1 MTCNNEMEKQVNT
14 IQKLLLSAAMVAL
27 LVPVSVYAQL
37 DEIVVT
43 AQKREQNLQDVP
55 IAISAVTG
63 EMLEQTGVNTIT
75 EIIPMVPG
83 LTGSDY
89 GLATNSWA
97 IRGISSNDD
106 TIGSDPSVGVFFD
119 DAYIGRNMFAT
130 GAFFDIS
137 RIEVVKGP
145 QGTLFGRNS
154 SAGAISLITNKPG
167 DENELN
173 LGLAYGDEGQRR
185 YEVIGNLAVSDS
197 FALRLAY
204 QGKKWEGMWEEVNS
218 GDDAYTES
226 DTIRLTARWDVTD
239 NFEALLRANY
249 SNAETNYTSAINIPL
264 NLADPGEEYPDKYVT
279 SNPNYEEVEDDGF
292 GVRLTWD
299 INDSLALVSIT
310 DVRSGEVDYR
320 SDADNTAADD
330 VIDAILGPVFGASTV
345 FFSTEDSADTV
356 YQEFRLSGGSD
367 SLSWFAGVSY
377 YSEELDSP
385 DWSTELIDTAFGFGT
400 VAATHV
406 TNKADNTSYG
416 VYADATWNVN
426 DKLALIGGLRYTYDD
441 KDWCSNT
448 PADDIGVGGGGPTD
462 GELCSN
468 ETWNEWTPRL
478 VAQYNIG
485 DDAMVFASVAK
496 GYKGGGFNVSAA
508 DTNGDGLGDTI
519 APFDPETSIA
529 YELGLK
535 STLLDNQVQLN
546 GSVFY
551 TDYDDLQ
558 MQSLTLEFGQVIS
571 NAATAETKGLEMEVS
586 YSPVDNLVLMAN
598 YAYLDAEITEGDLEG
613 SELAF
618 APENTF
624 AAGVNFNHNFLAGD
638 LNWFAQYT
646 WTDDFYYEAS
656 NDYQEDAYGLL
667 NGKVTYTGESGRWD
681 LAIAADNITD
691 EDYAASR
698 WDFGW
703 GESLHWG
710 YKRMVRAEFN
720 INF

>member
-1 MTCNNEMEKQVNT
+1 MRNAIKIAQKT
-14 IQKLLLSAAMVAL
+14 ILAAAVSSVLA
-27 LVPVSVYAQL
+27 PVSVYAQL
-37 DEIVVT
+37 EEVIVT

-55 IAISAVTG
+55 IAISAVTE
-63 EMLEQTGVNTIT
+63 EMLAQTGINTIT
-75 EIIPMVPG
+75 QLIPMVPG
-83 LTGSDY
+83 LTGTDY

-130 GAFFDIS
+130 GAFFDVN

-145 QGTLFGRNS
+145 QGTLFGRNA
-154 SAGAISLITNKPG
+154 SAGAISLISNKPG
-167 DENELN
+167 DENELR
-173 LGLAYGDEGQRR
+173 LGVALGDEGQER
-185 YEVIGNLAVSDS
+185 YEVVGNLALSDS

-204 QGKKWEGMWEEVNS
+204 QGEKWEGMWEEVNS

-226 DTIRLTARWDVTD
+226 DTIRLMARWDVTD
-239 NFEALLRANY
+239 DFEALFRANY
-249 SNAETNYTSAINIPL
+249 SKAETNYTSAVNIPL
-264 NLADPGEEYPDKYVT
+264 NLAEPGEEYPDKYAL
-279 SNPNYEEVEDDGF
+279 SNPNYEEVKDDGF
-292 GVRLTWD
+292 GMRLTWD
-299 INDSLALVSIT
+299 INDSLTLVSIT
-310 DVRSGEVDYR
+310 DVRSGDVDYR
-320 SDADNTAADD
+320 SDADNTAADA

-345 FFSTEDSADTV
+345 FFGTEDDADTV

-377 YSEELDSP
+377 YNEELDSP
-385 DWSTELIDTAFGFGT
+385 NWNTELIDTAFDLGA
-400 VAATHV
+400 VAATYV
-406 TNKADNTSYG
+406 SNKADNTSYG
-416 VYADATWNVN
+416 AYADATWMVT

-448 PADDIGVGGGGPTD
+448 SADDIGLGGGPTD

-468 ETWNEWTPRL
+468 ETWDEWTPRL
-478 VAQYNIG
+478 VAQYDIG
-485 DDAMVFASVAK
+485 DEVMVFGSVAK
-496 GYKGGGFNVSAA
+496 GYKGGGFNVAA
-508 DTNGDGLGDTI
+508 VDTNDDFLGDTI

-535 STLLDNQVQLN
+535 STLLDNRVQLN

-586 YSPVDNLVLMAN
+586 YSPLENLVLMAN
-598 YAYLDAEITEGDLEG
+598 YAYIDAEITEGELDG
-613 SELAF
+613 AQLAF

-656 NDYQEDAYGLL
+656 NDLQEDAYGLL
-667 NGKVTYTGESGRWD
+667 NGKVTYTAASERWD

-691 EDYAASR
+691 EDYAAAR

-703 GESLHWG
+703 GETLHWG

-720 INF
+720 IYF